1 MTLLQINGRF
11 PFAPEKLRG
20 VLKKHGIKV
29 KTATQEADD
38 ELGNLGRNGK
48 AFAVLAEESD
58 FLAMSGVRYIPFRE
72 LSFYQYSQNLEQ
84 MRIRVRVFSSE
95 MVAASLGLAVDQSLY
110 PLCAARW
117 VTEHIPV
124 LQNPILSQIEAQKK
138 EFLRALFEIY
148 RFYGHAAAF
157 LNKFPMRIE
166 PNLPPNKLELYKKMI
181 DSYSFPLMAIDI
193 LETKGHKLNQR
204 FDALASVS
212 GLKDKSLDELQAP
225 VRHLSYLVL
234 DTPVVKE
241 ETVRGYVEVHV
252 VPLESLDPLI
262 SVPIQSR
269 SGKAVGRTFR
279 SLMFVFLY
287 GDSSGRTR
295 RDRTHLKNRS
305 LPDDKLLELL
315 LLTSLISFTVDSSD
329 QKSTDLELTVFDE
342 RLLSMEIYAAVGGYL
357 ETLKQLH
364 HLRLLLG
371 SKLPPNSGCSTYFS
385 GEVFL
390 KVCHTL
396 MQSTRSSST
405 AGKST
410 KSASGLSCRAVESV
424 ISKFAEISDR
434 KRFWSHYTNIRGAMQ
449 RMKELVAL
457 PSGVAR
463 ANVASKSAATAALE
477 NTMRS
482 NGYISVDGFDLRPP
496 DATPPLPLSS
506 PSHLQTSVNARSVRG
521 LMTSK
526 PTERTSTDN
535 AVEPEPEP
543 STSVS
548 LKGMM
553 QTLPVFDHREEIL
566 KNVAINQLTIIQG
579 ETGCGK
585 STSVPQ
591 FFYNAWARAKASFER
606 PVNIYV
612 TQPRRIAAIELS
624 NTVARMREGNAFDEV
639 GQVGQVVGYRIGQKH
654 VTSSKTKITY
664 VTTGYMVER
673 IIHDPEALTKITHL
687 VLDEVHERSMDV
699 DLLLLLLKLKFK
711 NHPQVRVVIMSATMD
726 AKLLIHYLANALAA
740 RLVNRKP
747 LCVGSKLYPVEDI
760 YLDKLSD
767 HFPGLSQRGQQD
779 LVLMKDQFKRLSKP
793 QHMTNSKLARKSIM
807 NIHDN
812 QLKLIKEM
820 VRCLIREQTQQ
831 IESQS
836 HINKLFESI
845 SFLDK
850 RARGQNVQIKVLH
863 SEIELGDQREAFK
876 LLGVKSTKI
885 VLSTNIAESSVTI
898 PDVTH
903 VINCA
908 VEKQIELSS
917 VKKLHAEVLKANWC
931 SKDSSIQRSGRAGRV
946 MPGKAFH
953 LFTKAF
959 HGSCMAQY
967 TTPELLRKP
976 LDRVILQFTGRL
988 SEFKVPSSL
997 LRGALDAPDL
1007 SHIDNAYRL
1016 LASFDAIDS
1025 EDEKDSRLTRFG
1037 SFVCHLP
1044 LSLQLC
1050 RLLMTGV
1057 YTVQDNTDQVESCPL
1072 LLHTVILVSILSTP
1086 DLFIMLSFYH
1096 IRSAQ
1101 TYLKEMKKNLQA
1113 KLKLDG
1119 GMWSE
1124 PLSIWLF
1131 YMETMSDQQINIKS
1145 NLRGI
1150 FHKFAI
1156 SSRRYQTLNYL
1167 ISDLCQRLISLSQ
1180 TPEFSQLIY
1189 AKGREVLTKLETY
1202 ASTQRVD
1209 KKLLK
1214 FARDTVSGKRDEC
1227 VVFGS

>member
-1 MTLLQINGRF
+1 MCR
-11 PFAPEKLRG
+11 
-20 VLKKHGIKV
+20 
-29 KTATQEADD
+29 
-38 ELGNLGRNGK
+38 
-48 AFAVLAEESD
+48 
-58 FLAMSGVRYIPFRE
+58 
-72 LSFYQYSQNLEQ
+72 
-84 MRIRVRVFSSE
+84 
-95 MVAASLGLAVDQSLY
+95 SLY

-241 ETVRGYVEVHV
+241 ETVRGCVEVHV

-295 RDRTHLKNRS
+295 RVARLAGAYGREDKQIAVQNIVYALLVLWKQDRTHLKNRS

-526 PTERTSTDN
+526 PTERTSTDD

-612 TQPRRIAAIELS
+612 TQPRRIAAIELT
-624 NTVARMREGNAFDEV
+624 NTVARMREGNGFDEV

-836 HINKLFESI
+836 QCILI
-845 SFLDK
+845 FLP
-850 RARGQNVQIKVLH
+850 VLH

-1050 RLLMTGV
+1050 RLLMTG
-1057 YTVQDNTDQVESCPL
+1057 ES
-1072 LLHTVILVSILSTP
+1072 
-1086 DLFIMLSFYH
+1086 
-1096 IRSAQ
+1096 
-1101 TYLKEMKKNLQA
+1101 
-1113 KLKLDG
+1113 
-1119 GMWSE
+1119 
-1124 PLSIWLF
+1124 
-1131 YMETMSDQQINIKS
+1131 
-1145 NLRGI
+1145 
-1150 FHKFAI
+1150 
-1156 SSRRYQTLNYL
+1156 
-1167 ISDLCQRLISLSQ
+1167 
-1180 TPEFSQLIY
+1180 
-1189 AKGREVLTKLETY
+1189 
-1202 ASTQRVD
+1202 
-1209 KKLLK
+1209 
-1214 FARDTVSGKRDEC
+1214 
-1227 VVFGS
+1227 

>member
-1 MTLLQINGRF
+1 M
-11 PFAPEKLRG
+11 
-20 VLKKHGIKV
+20 
-29 KTATQEADD
+29 
-38 ELGNLGRNGK
+38 
-48 AFAVLAEESD
+48 
-58 FLAMSGVRYIPFRE
+58 
-72 LSFYQYSQNLEQ
+72 
-84 MRIRVRVFSSE
+84 
-95 MVAASLGLAVDQSLY
+95 
-110 PLCAARW
+110 
-117 VTEHIPV
+117 
-124 LQNPILSQIEAQKK
+124 
-138 EFLRALFEIY
+138 
-148 RFYGHAAAF
+148 
-157 LNKFPMRIE
+157 
-166 PNLPPNKLELYKKMI
+166 
-181 DSYSFPLMAIDI
+181 
-193 LETKGHKLNQR
+193 
-204 FDALASVS
+204 
-212 GLKDKSLDELQAP
+212 
-225 VRHLSYLVL
+225 
-234 DTPVVKE
+234 
-241 ETVRGYVEVHV
+241 
-252 VPLESLDPLI
+252 
-262 SVPIQSR
+262 
-269 SGKAVGRTFR
+269 
-279 SLMFVFLY
+279 
-287 GDSSGRTR
+287 
-295 RDRTHLKNRS
+295 KNRS

-329 QKSTDLELTVFDE
+329 QKSTDLELTVFDK

-526 PTERTSTDN
+526 PTERTSTDD

-566 KNVAINQLTIIQG
+566 KNVAINQLTSIQG

-612 TQPRRIAAIELS
+612 TQPRRIAAIELT

-820 VRCLIREQTQQ
+820 
-831 IESQS
+831 
-836 HINKLFESI
+836 
-845 SFLDK
+845 DM
-850 RARGQNVQIKVLH
+850 
-863 SEIELGDQREAFK
+863 DD
-876 LLGVKSTKI
+876 
-885 VLSTNIAESSVTI
+885 
-898 PDVTH
+898 DV
-903 VINCA
+903 
-908 VEKQIELSS
+908 
-917 VKKLHAEVLKANWC
+917 
-931 SKDSSIQRSGRAGRV
+931 DS
-946 MPGKAFH
+946 
-953 LFTKAF
+953 
-959 HGSCMAQY
+959 
-967 TTPELLRKP
+967 
-976 LDRVILQFTGRL
+976 
-988 SEFKVPSSL
+988 
-997 LRGALDAPDL
+997 
-1007 SHIDNAYRL
+1007 
-1016 LASFDAIDS
+1016 
-1025 EDEKDSRLTRFG
+1025 
-1037 SFVCHLP
+1037 
-1044 LSLQLC
+1044 
-1050 RLLMTGV
+1050 
-1057 YTVQDNTDQVESCPL
+1057 TDQVDLTLSKEGAEEFKCLSGRQKDRLFNQLAGSDNPDDEL
-1072 LLHTVILVSILSTP
+1072 AGLAYRGNTVSIHAYPTP
-1086 DLFIMLSFYH
+1086 RNQGGDEENCFD
-1096 IRSAQ
+1096 
-1101 TYLKEMKKNLQA
+1101 EVA
-1113 KLKLDG
+1113 KG
-1119 GMWSE
+1119 TVERTGFPVS
-1124 PLSIWLF
+1124 
-1131 YMETMSDQQINIKS
+1131 
-1145 NLRGI
+1145 
-1150 FHKFAI
+1150 
-1156 SSRRYQTLNYL
+1156 
-1167 ISDLCQRLISLSQ
+1167 
-1180 TPEFSQLIY
+1180 LIY
-1189 AKGREVLTKLETY
+1189 YIRGGRIPVNLGIAVKLEEHGTE
-1202 ASTQRVD
+1202 
-1209 KKLLK
+1209 LGFMLK
-1214 FARDTVSGKRDEC
+1214 AVKIERPDVRRSSKRGGGGGGTRSNVSPKDGAT
-1227 VVFGS
+1227 G